1 MTANTEEILFMTDV
15 LIKENR
21 AVYSFREF
29 YWIKNLIGEN
39 IDLNHFFKRL

>member
-1 MTANTEEILFMTDV
+1 MDV

-21 AVYSFREF
+21 AVYSFWEF

-39 IDLNHFFKRL
+39 IDFNHFLKDYLDPVLC